1 MESESGTTTRSRR
14 RMVVMAIAASLIVAA
29 IVGAILLFGSSSGS
43 GSDCKAT
50 GCTATIPLE
59 KVFPGLDTS
68 LAVAAGGDTVLVVSN
83 RSVSLDVKY
92 SLNVYSLAQQR
103 EIARRVLDLPAPAH
117 RLAVSPQGDLAAIVL
132 DYMANQPIHL
142 IRVTDGTR
150 VSLIPDPISPLLR
163 FSADGR
169 VLFTG
174 FTKRHAWQVPEG
186 TPWRG
191 AVPSDEL
198 NLDHDDDIV
207 LATTWSGAV
216 TATWNK
222 KTFKLSVM
230 RAGGPAQV
238 IADLAGDPAS
248 AAWRSKRVQLV
259 LSPDEATLAAVW
271 SDDSNSRISLWRL
284 ADGAHLRT
292 VTVSGRVGRQIAVA
306 PGSRRFV
313 VLRSFSVTRSELTA
327 FDLP

>member
-1 MESESGTTTRSRR
+1 
-14 RMVVMAIAASLIVAA
+14 MAIAASLIVAA
-29 IVGAILLFGSSSGS
+29 IVGAIFFSFGTGSGS

-50 GCTATIPLE
+50 GCTATIPLVN
-59 KVFPGLDTS
+59 VFPGLDTS
-68 LAVAAGGDTVLVVSN
+68 LAVAADGDTVLVVSN

-103 EIARRVLDLPAPAH
+103 EIARRILDLPAPAH
-117 RLAVSPQGDLAAIVL
+117 RLAVSPQGDWAAIVL

-142 IRVTDGTR
+142 IRVADGTR

-186 TPWRG
+186 TPWNG
-191 AVPSDEL
+191 AVPSAEL

-207 LATTWSGAV
+207 MATTWSGAV
-216 TATWNK
+216 TATWHK
-222 KTFKLSVM
+222 KNFKLSVM

-238 IADLAGDPAS
+238 IADLAGDPAF
-248 AAWRSKRVQLV
+248 AAWRSRRVQLV
-259 LSPDEATLAAVW
+259 ISPDEATLAAVW
-271 SDDSNSRISLWRL
+271 LDDSNSRISLWRL
-284 ADGAHLRT
+284 ADGTHLRT

-306 PGSRRFV
+306 PGSRRFA
-313 VLRSFSVTRSELTA
+313 VLRNFSVTRSELTA